1 MSSKYLNTLALTGAA
16 AALVSLSACVNPA
29 NPANPAV
36 ASSAPA
42 TLTPSVAPAATA
54 PATAKKPK
62 FPVANP
68 VLDAEGKPV
77 KDVYI
82 SPYKPY
88 NPIDTKGYSSGAVV
102 GDPSTMKIDPKT
114 KKPDKKT
121 LKAFRLP

>member
-1 MSSKYLNTLALTGAA
+1 MSSKHLNILALTGVA
-16 AALVSLSACVNPA
+16 AALVSLTSCVNPA
-29 NPANPAV
+29 NPTIANPATTTL
-36 ASSAPA
+36 APTA
-42 TLTPSVAPAATA
+42 TTAAPTTAA
-54 PATAKKPK
+54 KQK

-88 NPIDTKGYSSGAVV
+88 NPIDTKGYSSGSVV